1 MSHGT
6 CTCPSG
12 NMSIQ
17 YWIPLI
23 FIFLLSNSTI
33 KLNFI
38 VELDNKIPEDDVDH
52 HDHNDDNEKENGKI
66 NINKDYIDNL
76 NHKDKV
82 NNENNNKNQNEYINN
97 SENQTITTNESISR

>member
-1 MSHGT
+1 MSF
-6 CTCPSG
+6 
-12 NMSIQ
+12 Q

-38 VELDNKIPEDDVDH
+38 VELDNKISDDNNDH
-52 HDHNDDNEKENGKI
+52 HDHNDDNEKENCKV

-76 NHKDKV
+76 NQKYKV
-82 NNENNNKNQNEYINN
+82 NNENNNKNENENINN
-97 SENQTITTNESISR
+97 SENQTISTNESISR

>member
-33 KLNFI
+33 KFSFI
-38 VELDNKIPEDDVDH
+38 VELDNKIPDDNNDH
-52 HDHNDDNEKENGKI
+52 HDHNDDNEKENGKV
-66 NINKDYIDNL
+66 NINKDYIDIL

-82 NNENNNKNQNEYINN
+82 NNENNN
-97 SENQTITTNESISR
+97 